1 MADNKNTDGFDAIS
15 DLWQQSQDAFLRA
28 QQEIGDHFQKSL
40 QEMAGTLEKE
50 ATDPLAAWQSLIKA
64 WVPVWNPDGK
74 SSDLNPF
81 DMDFSKGQAGFFE
94 LLDPQKWTKYAPEQ
108 LRVMLEQIAKG
119 PQFADLAMP
128 QQQLAGAWRESVD
141 YQEAASDMSRVMQNA
156 WSKAYQDYSQS
167 HSLED
172 LQSGQVNE
180 ALDSWLKSANSAL
193 LEAQGS
199 SEFLDAQKRM
209 IRASTEIRARQRD
222 LAESW
227 SEAWQ
232 IPTRSELDDLTLIV
246 HQLRRELRE
255 TKRELSKLKEA
266 QK

>member
-1 MADNKNTDGFDAIS
+1 MSEKPGADGFETMS
-15 DLWQQSQDAFLRA
+15 DLWQQSGEAFLRT
-28 QQEIGDHFQKSL
+28 QQEISEQFQKSL
-40 QEMAGTLEKE
+40 QGMSDAMGGKKN
-50 ATDPLAAWQSLIKA
+50 DPLEAWQSLIKS
-64 WVPVWNPDGK
+64 WMPVWPTQNA
-74 SSDLNPF
+74 SATNPF
-81 DMDFSKGQAGFFE
+81 DVDFTKGQNAFFE

-108 LRVMLEQIAKG
+108 LRVMLEQIARG

-128 QQQLAGAWRESVD
+128 QQKLAEAWRESVD
-141 YQEAASDMSRVMQNA
+141 YQESASDMSRVMQKA
-156 WSKAYQDYSQS
+156 WTKAYADFSEK
-167 HSLED
+167 HTIED

-180 ALDSWLKSANSAL
+180 ALDAWLKSANAAL

-222 LAESW
+222 MAEQW

-232 IPTRSELDDLTLIV
+232 MPTRAELDDLTLIV

-255 TKRELSKLKEA
+255 MKREMSKLKE
-266 QK
+266 K